1 MCTLCLPCLGA
12 TAPVF
17 TLGTKTFANITSEST
32 PIFDCRCLV
41 KVQLVKGVTSD
52 AAEISQ
58 ILEDWAEATSWLP
71 TVDSAIER
79 ADYGR
84 WLLEHTQVTILRY
97 NSQFVGFLALEGN
110 IVQSLYIKAAFQRL
124 GFGQAAINYAQEQYN
139 ELKLWVFQAN
149 TDAQKF
155 YQKLGFEALETTNG
169 QDNDYGLPDI
179 FYLWELPDI

>member
-1 MCTLCLPCLGA
+1 M
-12 TAPVF
+12 
-17 TLGTKTFANITSEST
+17 
-32 PIFDCRCLV
+32 

-58 ILEDWAEATSWLP
+58 TLEGWAEATSWLP

-79 ADYGR
+79 ADYGL

-110 IVQSLYIKAAFQRL
+110 IVQSLYIKAGFQRL
-124 GFGQAAINYAQEQYN
+124 GFGQAAINHAQEQCN
-139 ELKLWVFQAN
+139 ELRLWVFQAN
-149 TDAQKF
+149 TDAQIF

-179 FYLWELPDI
+179 FYLWQLPHS

>member
-1 MCTLCLPCLGA
+1 M
-12 TAPVF
+12 
-17 TLGTKTFANITSEST
+17 
-32 PIFDCRCLV
+32 
-41 KVQLVKGVTSD
+41 KVQLLQGVASD

-58 ILEDWAEATSWLP
+58 TLEDWAEATSWLP
-71 TVDSAIER
+71 TVNSAIER

-97 NSQFVGFLALEGN
+97 NFQFVGFLALEGN
-110 IVQSLYIKAAFQRL
+110 IVQSLYIKLAFQRL
-124 GFGQAAINYAQEQYN
+124 GFGQAAINYAQEQRN
-139 ELKLWVFQAN
+139 ELRLWVFQAN

>member
-1 MCTLCLPCLGA
+1 VT
-12 TAPVF
+12 
-17 TLGTKTFANITSEST
+17 
-32 PIFDCRCLV
+32 
-41 KVQLVKGVTSD
+41 VQLVKGVASD

-110 IVQSLYIKAAFQRL
+110 IVQSLYIKVAFQRL
-124 GFGQAAINYAQEQYN
+124 GFGQAAINYAQKQYT
-139 ELKLWVFQAN
+139 ELRLWVFQAN

-155 YQKLGFEALETTNG
+155 YQKLGFEPLETTNG
-169 QDNDYGLPDI
+169 QDNDYFLPDI
-179 FYLWELPDI
+179 FYLWKLPCS

>member
-1 MCTLCLPCLGA
+1 M
-12 TAPVF
+12 
-17 TLGTKTFANITSEST
+17 
-32 PIFDCRCLV
+32 

-58 ILEDWAEATSWLP
+58 TLEDWAEATSWLP
-71 TVDSAIER
+71 TVDSAGER
-79 ADYGR
+79 ADYGL

-155 YQKLGFEALETTNG
+155 YQKLGFEALDTTDG

-179 FYLWELPDI
+179 FYLWELSDG

>member
-1 MCTLCLPCLGA
+1 M
-12 TAPVF
+12 
-17 TLGTKTFANITSEST
+17 
-32 PIFDCRCLV
+32 
-41 KVQLVKGVTSD
+41 KVQLVKGVASD
-52 AAEISQ
+52 AAEISK

-71 TVDSAIER
+71 TVDSAGER
-79 ADYGR
+79 ADYGL

-124 GFGQAAINYAQEQYN
+124 GFGQVAINYAQEQYN

-155 YQKLGFEALETTNG
+155 YQKLGFEALDTTDG

-179 FYLWELPDI
+179 FYLWELSDG

>member
-1 MCTLCLPCLGA
+1 M
-12 TAPVF
+12 
-17 TLGTKTFANITSEST
+17 
-32 PIFDCRCLV
+32 
-41 KVQLVKGVTSD
+41 KVQLVKGVASD
-52 AAEISQ
+52 AAEISK

-71 TVDSAIER
+71 TVDSAGER
-79 ADYGR
+79 ADYGL

-124 GFGQAAINYAQEQYN
+124 GFGQVAINYAQEQYN

-155 YQKLGFEALETTNG
+155 YQKLGFEAFETTNG

>member
-1 MCTLCLPCLGA
+1 M
-12 TAPVF
+12 
-17 TLGTKTFANITSEST
+17 
-32 PIFDCRCLV
+32 
-41 KVQLVKGVTSD
+41 KVQLVKGVASD

-58 ILEDWAEATSWLP
+58 TLEDWAEATSWLP
-71 TVDSAIER
+71 IVDSAIER

-110 IVQSLYIKAAFQRL
+110 IVQSLFIKVAFQRL
-124 GFGQAAINYAQEQYN
+124 GFGQVAINYAQKQYT
-139 ELKLWVFQAN
+139 ELRLWVFQAN

-169 QDNDYGLPDI
+169 QGNDYCLPDI
-179 FYLWELPDI
+179 FYLWELPDS

>member
-1 MCTLCLPCLGA
+1 M
-12 TAPVF
+12 
-17 TLGTKTFANITSEST
+17 
-32 PIFDCRCLV
+32 V
-41 KVQLVKGVTSD
+41 KVQLVKGVASD

-58 ILEDWAEATSWLP
+58 VLEDWAEATSWLP

-79 ADYGR
+79 ANYGL

-155 YQKLGFEALETTNG
+155 YQKLGFEALDTTDG

-179 FYLWELPDI
+179 FYLWELSDG

>member
-1 MCTLCLPCLGA
+1 MT
-12 TAPVF
+12 
-17 TLGTKTFANITSEST
+17 
-32 PIFDCRCLV
+32 
-41 KVQLVKGVTSD
+41 VQLVKGVASD

-110 IVQSLYIKAAFQRL
+110 IVQSLYIKVAFQRL
-124 GFGQAAINYAQEQYN
+124 GFGQAAINYAQKQYT
-139 ELKLWVFQAN
+139 ELRLWVFQAN

-155 YQKLGFEALETTNG
+155 YQKLGFEPLETTNG
-169 QDNDYGLPDI
+169 QDNDYFLPDI
-179 FYLWELPDI
+179 FYLWKLPYS

>member
-1 MCTLCLPCLGA
+1 MCTLCLPSLGA
-12 TAPVF
+12 SAPVF

-58 ILEDWAEATSWLP
+58 TLEDWAEATSWLP
-71 TVDSAIER
+71 TVDSAGER
-79 ADYGR
+79 ADYGL

-124 GFGQAAINYAQEQYN
+124 GFGQAAINYAQEQCS